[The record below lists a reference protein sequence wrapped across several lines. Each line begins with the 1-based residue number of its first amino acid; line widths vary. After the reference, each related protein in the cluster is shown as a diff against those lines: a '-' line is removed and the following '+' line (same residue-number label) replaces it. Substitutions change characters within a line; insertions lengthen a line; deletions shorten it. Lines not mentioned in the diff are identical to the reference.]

1 MDQMAYKRCLSL
13 GKMCILIWNDCVC
26 WLRLLATITA
36 EQILGSSGRIH
47 KDTRIR
53 LVLLRLLPDLP
64 TLDDQTSE
72 PVIKLS

>member
-1 MDQMAYKRCLSL
+1 MLVSWKNVHLNLER
-13 GKMCILIWNDCVC
+13 
-26 WLRLLATITA
+26 LRLLVLLATITA
-36 EQILGSSGRIH
+36 EQILGSSERIH

-72 PVIKLS
+72 PVIKLL

>member
-1 MDQMAYKRCLSL
+1 MMLVAWKNVHLNLER
-13 GKMCILIWNDCVC
+13 
-26 WLRLLATITA
+26 LRLLVFLATITA

-72 PVIKLS
+72 PVIKLF

>member
-1 MDQMAYKRCLSL
+1 MMLVAWKNVHLNLER
-13 GKMCILIWNDCVC
+13 
-26 WLRLLATITA
+26 LRLLVLLATITA

-72 PVIKLS
+72 PVIKLF